1 MMENGLFCWE
11 LSGFIFVIIIGTI
24 LHFVYHWT
32 GQNRIAGLF
41 SPVNES
47 TWEHLKLLFMPM
59 LLFSIVEYFAIGNRF
74 PNFIEAKAL
83 GIVFGL
89 LVIVVVFYTYTGI
102 VGQHFLWADILTFV
116 LGVAAAYAYGWRNIH
131 RVNAGSSSQFAA
143 LLILLVLVACFAI
156 FTFYPPH
163 IPFFLDPVSKGYGV
177 PEKDLS
183 RR

>member
-1 MMENGLFCWE
+1 MVNELFCWE
-11 LSGFIFVIIIGTI
+11 LSGFIFVIVAGTI

-59 LLFSIVEYFAIGNRF
+59 LLYSIVEYFAIGKYF
-74 PNFIEAKAL
+74 SNFIAAKVL

-89 LVIVVVFYTYTGI
+89 LVIVAVFYTYTGI
-102 VGQHFLWADILTFV
+102 VGRHFLWADILTFV
-116 LGVAAAYAYGWRNIH
+116 LGVAAAYAYGWRTIH
-131 RVNAGSSSQFAA
+131 QADAGMIPQFAA
-143 LLILLVLVACFAI
+143 LLIALVLAACFAI

-163 IPFFLDPVSKGYGV
+163 IPLFLDPVFQGYGV
-177 PEKDLS
+177 PDKNLS